1 MVENNITD
9 LRVTYSDLVKP
20 YEIKQE
26 VPLTE
31 IAAETVKNGRR
42 GIESIL
48 ERKDSRIFLLLGPCS
63 IHDPDSAREYAEN
76 LKVLTEKVNDRIL
89 IGMRTY
95 FEKPRTALGWKGLIY
110 DPHLNG
116 SDDMNEG
123 LKISRQLLKDVNEL
137 GLPTATEY
145 LESFTPQYNAD
156 LVSWAAIGA
165 RTAYSPQHRQMA
177 SGLSMPVGI
186 KNDTHGDISVA
197 VNGVLLAQQ
206 PQAFP
211 GITEQGQAALLK
223 SKGNPYAHIVLR
235 GGIQGTNYDT
245 ESIGNAHAML
255 ETAKLSPALVV
266 DTSHDNTFDESGK
279 KDYQRQ
285 AIVLEAVIKQIVDGD
300 DYIPG
305 IMIESNIN
313 SGSQRVPADLNGFD
327 ASELEYGVSI
337 TDGCLDWPTTVALI
351 LQAHKDLALKK

>member
-1 MVENNITD
+1 MVENNITN
-9 LRVTYSDLVKP
+9 LRVTYSDLVTP

-26 VPLTE
+26 IPLTK
-31 IAAETVKNGRR
+31 IAVETVKKGRQ
-42 GIESIL
+42 GIEGIL
-48 ERKDSRIFLLLGPCS
+48 DRKDSRIFMLLGPCS
-63 IHDPDSAREYAEN
+63 IHDPNAAREYAEN
-76 LKVLTEKVNDRIL
+76 LKVLAEKVDDRIL

-137 GLPTATEY
+137 GLPAATEY

-197 VNGVLLAQQ
+197 VNGVLLARE
-206 PQAFP
+206 PQSFP
-211 GITEQGQAALLK
+211 GINESGQAVLLK
-223 SKGNPYAHIVLR
+223 TIGNKYAHIVLR
-235 GGIQGTNYDT
+235 GGDMRANYGA
-245 ESIGNAHAML
+245 ESVGNAHAML
-255 ETAKLSPALVV
+255 KTVKLSPALVV
-266 DTSHDNTFDESGK
+266 DTSHDNTFDENGR

-300 DYIPG
+300 NYIPG
-305 IMIESNIN
+305 IMMESNIN
-313 SGSQRVPADLNGFD
+313 AGSQIIPANLTGFD